1 MPFLLGLKNT
11 NNQLDGEQSLCPLKM
26 VSGVPC
32 PSCGITKSIVYFYD
46 GNITKSLEFHLLGPL
61 TVIVCLYLLIFYS
74 LELYLK
80 RPLKRP
86 FFFHKKALWG
96 LIIFL
101 GVYHFIR
108 LFYFFTENS
117 WDDILKESIWR

>member
-1 MPFLLGLKNT
+1 VPFLLGLKNT
-11 NNQLDGEQSLCPLKM
+11 NNQLDSEQSLCPLKM

-32 PSCGITKSIVYFYD
+32 PSCGITKSIVYFYN

-61 TVIVCLYLLIFYS
+61 TVIVCFYLLIFYS

-101 GVYHFIR
+101 GIYHFIR